1 MRTLAHVLAYNKA
14 VKTYGS
20 NLVFAT
26 FSTYSARKGTTFFSI
41 HKRLHAKKTQNMLQN
56 ILLTAA
62 LLEVRFIE
70 KSANLLWKFADLPSP
85 FAFRL

>member
-1 MRTLAHVLAYNKA
+1 MHALAHVLAYNKA

-41 HKRLHAKKTQNMLQN
+41 HKRLHTKKTQNMLQN
-56 ILLTAA
+56 ILLDRYAVGTLRCRTT
-62 LLEVRFIE
+62 LLLDVRP
-70 KSANLLWKFADLPSP
+70 L
-85 FAFRL
+85 RC

>member
-1 MRTLAHVLAYNKA
+1 MYIYSYFVSYIIMLMRALAHVLAYNKA

-41 HKRLHAKKTQNMLQN
+41 HKRLHTKKTQNMLQN
-56 ILLTAA
+56 ILLTAL
-62 LLEVRFIE
+62 LLEVRP
-70 KSANLLWKFADLPSP
+70 L
-85 FAFRL
+85 RC

>member
-41 HKRLHAKKTQNMLQN
+41 HKRLHTKKTQNMLQN
-56 ILLTAA
+56 IKIGLDIL
-62 LLEVRFIE
+62 VDICC
-70 KSANLLWKFADLPSP
+70 
-85 FAFRL
+85 